1 MKELKDTIELMTSAS
16 YKDRMKAEY
25 WQTRIRYEKLN
36 RFLTKIE
43 AVKAFNN
50 GKWYPTETRDEPEH
64 DCPYDLLNEQKHV
77 MRKYLHILEVRA
89 EIEGI
94 DLYKE

>member
-1 MKELKDTIELMTSAS
+1 MKELKDTIELMTSAD
-16 YKDRMKAEY
+16 YKQRMKAEY
-25 WQTRIRYEKLN
+25 WQTKIRYEKLN

-64 DCPYDLLNEQKHV
+64 DCPVDLLDEQKRL
-77 MRKYLHILEVRA
+77 MGAYLHILEVRA